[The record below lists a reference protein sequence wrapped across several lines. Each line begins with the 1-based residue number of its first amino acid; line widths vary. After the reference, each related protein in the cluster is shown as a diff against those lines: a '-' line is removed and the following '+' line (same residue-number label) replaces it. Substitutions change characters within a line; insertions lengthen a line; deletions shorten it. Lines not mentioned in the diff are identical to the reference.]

1 MKSIEMENSSSSVFV
16 TVWKSKDFGGEAAES
31 SEDGGNMPTTGWPI
45 GQPDIVM
52 SWTWTY

>member
-45 GQPDIVM
+45 G
-52 SWTWTY
+52 